1 MEEKSN
7 PIFFIDGFV
16 HSAKKRLTNKT
27 LKFSSR
33 IQFKNISFQFE
44 EKMIHQIYKTIQTD
58 VIRGN
63 GKVKIEYLHMVGL
76 KKFDKSC
83 WEHIFT
89 SNVHI
94 KLNCIHDINP
104 FILLDVTLRR
114 QVFPLLSSHTCLLC

>member
-1 MEEKSN
+1 MKSN
-7 PIFFIDGFV
+7 FFIDGFV

-76 KKFDKSC
+76 KNLIRAAGN
-83 WEHIFT
+83 IFYT

-94 KLNCIHDINP
+94 KLNSIHDINP
-104 FILLDVTLRR
+104 FRLLDVTLRR